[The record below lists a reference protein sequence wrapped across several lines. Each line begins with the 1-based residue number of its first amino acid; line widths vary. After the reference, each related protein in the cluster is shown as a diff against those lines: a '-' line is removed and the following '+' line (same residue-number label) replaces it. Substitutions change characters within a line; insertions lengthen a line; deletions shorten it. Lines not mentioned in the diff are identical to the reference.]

1 MECSLPSQHKVLG
14 EMCKFELR
22 GITVIECV
30 FVHTVSCISYCSCKK
45 DWEKKKKNNRKLK
58 TKMQEG

>member
-22 GITVIECV
+22 GITVIECM
-30 FVHTVSCISYCSCKK
+30 FVHTVSCISYCSCRK
-45 DWEKKKKNNRKLK
+45 DWEKKK
-58 TKMQEG
+58 TKPTEN